1 MAVGT
6 CFGSRYRCGQPGGRY
21 REVKI
26 RVNVWTARGTKK
38 CARCREVAFSGGSTV
53 FNESKTCDICNST
66 EDLTLPRSVTSQLL
80 GNQYFYLP

>member
-6 CFGSRYRCGQPGGRY
+6 CFSSRYRCGQPGGRY

-53 FNESKTCDICNST
+53 FNE
-66 EDLTLPRSVTSQLL
+66 
-80 GNQYFYLP
+80 